1 MNKIFNNSIVW
12 IRRDIR
18 LHDHTA
24 LHFALKKSKNVYCV
38 FIFDADILNDL
49 KEKEDRRIEF
59 IWESLKEIK
68 HTLNNLGSDIIIRHG
83 RPKDLITDIVREK
96 NCEALFFNKDY
107 ENYAITRDDD
117 LSNHLS
123 RENIV
128 VESFKDQVLYENKE
142 ILTQS
147 ENPYTVFSPYRNNHL
162 KKLAHDGIPEYEC
175 EINKENFAKFTD
187 QDILSLESMNFKITD
202 LKSLK
207 IPTGTLGGRKL
218 LVDFERRIDRYKF
231 LRDYPGKKGVSYLS
245 VHNRFGT
252 ISIREQASIAI
263 KKNTE
268 GATAWLNELIWRDF
282 YFQILS
288 NFPYVCEGKSFK
300 APCDQLQ
307 FENNPDYFNAW
318 KDGETGFPI
327 VDAAMQQINQT
338 GFMHNRLRMIVASFL
353 VKDLLID
360 WRWGEEYFAN
370 KLIDYDFAA
379 NNGGWQWAASTG
391 CDAQPWFRIFNPL
404 LQSQKFDPEG
414 LFIKK
419 YLPSLQKLSN
429 KEIHCPSDFYTK
441 NPDSFP
447 IKLGVDY
454 PHPIVDHAEQRKKA
468 LKIYERALK

>member
-1 MNKIFNNSIVW
+1 VNKIFNKSIVW

-18 LHDHTA
+18 LHDHAA
-24 LHFALKKSKNVYCV
+24 LHFALKRSKNVYCV
-38 FIFDADILNDL
+38 FIFDTDILNDL
-49 KEKEDRRIEF
+49 KEKEDRRIDF
-59 IWESLKEIK
+59 IWESLKEVK
-68 HTLNNLGSDIIIRHG
+68 LTLKKLGSDIIVRYG
-83 RPKDLITDIVREK
+83 RPKDLIPEIVREK

-107 ENYAITRDDD
+107 EKYAISRDDNLTNI
-117 LSNHLS
+117 LSK
-123 RENIV
+123 EKIV
-128 VESFKDQVLYENKE
+128 VESFKDQVLYENRE

-147 ENPYTVFSPYRNNHL
+147 EKPYTVFSPYKNSHL

-175 EINKENFAKFTD
+175 NTNIDNFAKFQD
-187 QDILSLESMNFKITD
+187 QDILSIESMGFKKSD
-202 LKSLK
+202 LNSLK
-207 IPTGTLGGRKL
+207 IPTGTKGGEKL
-218 LVDFERRIDRYKF
+218 LLDFEKRIDRYKF

-268 GATAWLNELIWRDF
+268 GATVWLNELIWRDF

-288 NFPYVCEGKSFK
+288 NFPHVCDGKSFK
-300 APCDQLQ
+300 APCDQLE
-307 FENNPDYFNAW
+307 FENNLAYFDAW
-318 KDGETGFPI
+318 KEGKTGFPI

-360 WRWGEEYFAN
+360 WRWGEEYFAE

-404 LQSQKFDPEG
+404 LQSQKFDSEG

-429 KEIHCPSDFYTK
+429 KEIHSPFEFYEK
-441 NPDSFP
+441 NPGSFP
-447 IKLGVDY
+447 IKLGIDY
-454 PHPIVDHAEQRKKA
+454 PLPIVNHGEQRKKT